1 MKKINIINDVSSI
14 CNLPNDMLIRL
25 SYVVNCIIADSI
37 CDSLPDKDFE
47 FDIGIGK
54 IYITIEE
61 NKAGKSVRDRFIP
74 SKELEDSI
82 NNVVKSRR
90 SPLTKAVENSLQ
102 NKVFNT
108 YKDLM

>member
-1 MKKINIINDVSSI
+1 MKKINIIDDVSSI
-14 CNLPNDMLIRL
+14 CNLPNDVLIRL
-25 SYVVNCIIADSI
+25 SYVVDCIIADSI

-61 NKAGKSVRDRFIP
+61 NKVGKSVRYRFIP

-82 NNVVKSRR
+82 NSVVKSRR
-90 SPLTKAVENSLQ
+90 SPLTKAVEHSLQ

>member
-1 MKKINIINDVSSI
+1 MKKINIIDDVSSI
-14 CNLPNDMLIRL
+14 CNLPNDVLIRL

-61 NKAGKSVRDRFIP
+61 NKACKSVRYRFIP

-82 NNVVKSRR
+82 NSVVKSRR

>member
-1 MKKINIINDVSSI
+1 MKKINIIDDVSSI
-14 CNLPNDMLIRL
+14 CNLPNNVLIRL

-61 NKAGKSVRDRFIP
+61 NKAGKSVRYRFIP

-90 SPLTKAVENSLQ
+90 SPLTKSVENSLQ

>member
-14 CNLPNDMLIRL
+14 CNLPNDVLIRL
-25 SYVVNCIIADSI
+25 SYVVNSIIAYSI

-61 NKAGKSVRDRFIP
+61 NKAGKSVRYRFIP